1 MKPLYLQCEC
11 GRQEH
16 LAVVE
21 LFVWPPDP
29 ELAEDE
35 PPDVDLHISLQL
47 ADAPSFWGRL
57 VYALRYVFRPSRR
70 DYHWSDCMVGLE
82 DVLRLRAMLD
92 RYCELRRPSPAVK
105 ALIERLRG

>member
-1 MKPLYLQCEC
+1 MEPLYLQCEC

-21 LFVWPPDP
+21 LVVWPPDP
-29 ELAEDE
+29 EVAEGE

-47 ADAPSFWGRL
+47 ADAPSFWRRL
-57 VYALRYVFRPSRR
+57 VYALRYVFRASRR
-70 DYHWSDCMVGLE
+70 DYHWSDCLVRPK
-82 DVLRLRAMLD
+82 DVIRLRALLD
-92 RYCELRRPSPAVK
+92 QYLELTRPSPAVK